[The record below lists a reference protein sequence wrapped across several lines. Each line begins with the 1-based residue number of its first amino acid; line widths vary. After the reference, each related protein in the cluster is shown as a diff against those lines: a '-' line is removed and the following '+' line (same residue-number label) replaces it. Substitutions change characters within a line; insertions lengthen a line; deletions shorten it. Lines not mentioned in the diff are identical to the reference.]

1 MNSTEMRKNLESDIQ
16 NLNGLILEN
25 KPNDE
30 IAKLLHDIS
39 ENVSKLNLMLTNEDF
54 AILRATERPMYTAIM
69 VLEMNR
75 ITLGQDKENGKYM
88 LVDGKKIIDLA
99 AFNRFCEP
107 QKISNESGWIYRAD
121 NMARLLSAYAT
132 AELGG
137 DWKELLNVYRLNKH
151 TERTQEKNPVSKKT
165 LTREL
170 QSLVDA
176 IIFIDNG
183 KKENQIKVTS
193 QDIAFMVLTACKAGK
208 KPKTV
213 VMPKGNTIIK
223 LVVQVINRI
232 LKGDSYEVLYDRNK

>member
-99 AFNRFCEP
+99 AFDRFCAP
-107 QKISNESGWIYRAD
+107 KKISNESGWIYRAD

>member
-25 KPNDE
+25 KSNDE
-30 IAKLLHDIS
+30 IAKLLHSVS
-39 ENVSKLNLMLTNEDF
+39 ENVSKLNLMLMNEDF

-99 AFNRFCEP
+99 AFNRFGEP
-107 QKISNESGWIYRAD
+107 QKISNESGWVYRAD

-232 LKGDSYEVLYDRNK
+232 LKGDSYEVLYNRNK

>member
-30 IAKLLHDIS
+30 IAKLLHSVS
-39 ENVSKLNLMLTNEDF
+39 ENVSKLNLMLTNEEF
-54 AILRATERPMYTAIM
+54 SVLRASDKPMYNAIM
-69 VLEMNR
+69 ALEMSK

>member
-30 IAKLLHDIS
+30 IAKLLHSVS

-107 QKISNESGWIYRAD
+107 QKISNESGWI
-121 NMARLLSAYAT
+121 
-132 AELGG
+132 
-137 DWKELLNVYRLNKH
+137 
-151 TERTQEKNPVSKKT
+151 
-165 LTREL
+165 
-170 QSLVDA
+170 
-176 IIFIDNG
+176 
-183 KKENQIKVTS
+183 
-193 QDIAFMVLTACKAGK
+193 
-208 KPKTV
+208 
-213 VMPKGNTIIK
+213 
-223 LVVQVINRI
+223 
-232 LKGDSYEVLYDRNK
+232 